1 MRRLVALFSLLR
13 SAIEILLLARCYEIY
28 LRTRSFLD
36 PRTRIRVE
44 RIRQHIDGSLIH
56 HSGEVAIF
64 AASHNGIYPA
74 FFLNLFRAFRQA
86 GIDVLII
93 SNRDLSDDV
102 IAQLR
107 PHCRWLLIREN
118 IGRDFGAYADAIRFL
133 SKQNLPQERLFL
145 FNDSLF
151 YRDEG
156 LLEQLIDPMR
166 RHAFSAAT
174 VSQAPLPHAQSFCMA
189 FGKTVL
195 EHPAFRAYWDAYRP
209 IDTRRWAISRGELGL
224 SVALTAAG
232 FKPVAVYS
240 HERVARTLFENMKGN
255 EADILR
261 LVPRLPPKEKKVLGS
276 ETTEFQSFVML
287 DDLASSLVEFSTI
300 HFCGFLL
307 WRFAG
312 MPIMKRDLVYRG
324 VFSAVQTIAFM
335 DKETGEGASLMSAD
349 LFSRGEGRLLPG
361 WAGFR
366 FRNGFS

>member
-1 MRRLVALFSLLR
+1 MRRLFVLFPLAR
-13 SAIEILLLARCYEIY
+13 SAFEILLVAPLYEIY
-28 LRTRSFLD
+28 LRGRSFLD
-36 PRTRIRVE
+36 PRTRRGVE

-64 AASHNGIYPA
+64 ATSHNGIYPA
-74 FFLNLFRAFRQA
+74 FFLNLFKALKQA
-86 GIDVLII
+86 RIDVLII

-102 IAQLR
+102 IEQLR

-133 SKQNLPQERLFL
+133 SKQNLSQERLFL

-156 LLEQLIDPMR
+156 LVEQLIDPMR
-166 RHAFSAAT
+166 GHAFSAAT
-174 VSQAPLPHAQSFCMA
+174 VSQVPLLHAQSFCVS
-189 FGKTVL
+189 FGKTLL
-195 EHPAFRAYWDAYRP
+195 EHPAFRAYWEKYRP

-224 SVALTAAG
+224 SVALTSAG

-240 HERVARTLFENMKGN
+240 HARVARTLLENMVGR

-261 LVPRLPPKEKKVLGS
+261 LVPRLPSKAQKAFGVQLVQFQPFVL
-276 ETTEFQSFVML
+276 L
-287 DDLASSLVEFSTI
+287 DDLARLLENYSTI

-307 WRFAG
+307 WRFTG

-324 VFSAVQTIAFM
+324 VFSPVQTIAFM
-335 DKETGEGASLMSAD
+335 DAEPGEGAQLMIVD

-361 WAGFR
+361 LAGFR